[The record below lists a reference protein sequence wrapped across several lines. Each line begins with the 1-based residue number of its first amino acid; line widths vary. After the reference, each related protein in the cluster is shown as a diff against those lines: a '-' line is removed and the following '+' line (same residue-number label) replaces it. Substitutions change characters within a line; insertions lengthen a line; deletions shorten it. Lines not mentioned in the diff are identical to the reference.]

1 MCTILNPYSKV
12 LTEWATYSSA
22 DVLPFG
28 KYLSVGKPETPNLEP
43 SVLSP
48 SASTLAII
56 TSSALANASPS
67 CS

>member
-1 MCTILNPYSKV
+1 MILKLYSKV

-28 KYLSVGKPETPNLEP
+28 KYLIVGKPETPNLEP
-43 SVLSP
+43 SVLSL

-56 TSSALANASPS
+56 TSSALANAFPS
-67 CS
+67 FS